1 MVYTTL
7 GPGGSINPCCG
18 LGAVSPYE
26 VAYSF
31 TVTSDVVLTGALL
44 ALSEGIGSTNSV
56 TIELSVDGANQPGAT
71 IESCTLNNA
80 LPPAGTGDG
89 VTENSLL
96 DPTLE
101 PGTQYWFTVFCTS
114 SGNGVN
120 WDTGDV
126 VNPSRYG
133 ERHKPGRRNVERCAN
148 ISVRQRWIQRV
159 RRYGVDSG
167 TGNIRA
173 VFVRGFTAVATR
185 VQQASFSV
193 ATS

>member
-96 DPTLE
+96 DPTLK
-101 PGTQYWFTVFCTS
+101 PGT
-114 SGNGVN
+114 
-120 WDTGDV
+120 
-126 VNPSRYG
+126 
-133 ERHKPGRRNVERCAN
+133 
-148 ISVRQRWIQRV
+148 
-159 RRYGVDSG
+159 
-167 TGNIRA
+167 
-173 VFVRGFTAVATR
+173 
-185 VQQASFSV
+185 
-193 ATS
+193 